1 VNRRE
6 RITKELVVEPGTD
19 ANIAGRDPAWTG
31 GPDVEDLSEK
41 KLSRTAKGLLAE
53 GVKELSKAQELL
65 WASEDVPWWSCG
77 ASPTLSATGRA
88 GSPSRPSGPASVPW
102 RCSGQRPEHR
112 GGWRRHSGNVPT
124 QRRHAWIVIRRL
136 PSMG

>member
-65 WASEDVPWWSCG
+65 WASEGVP
-77 ASPTLSATGRA
+77 L
-88 GSPSRPSGPASVPW
+88 V
-102 RCSGQRPEHR
+102 
-112 GGWRRHSGNVPT
+112 VL
-124 QRRHAWIVIRRL
+124 RRL
-136 PSMG
+136 PDVVRHGSRGQPIQAERASARALEVLRPAA